1 MIALPACPLPGQE
14 SGTRQAPGDSVPE
27 VIALRE
33 GWLVAPGTA
42 GRGRVSLPT
51 DRLEWAWLQGK
62 LSLPDRTQEESPSAA
77 ELPPWKR
84 VQADEQGTF
93 TDRGLSG
100 GWLATFV
107 DVPEDQVWLL
117 AAQGH
122 GSVRINDVPR
132 CGDVYSNGSV
142 ELPVLL
148 QSGTNTLI
156 FAGSRGGISA
166 RLRRP
171 EKDIFL
177 STRDTTFPHII
188 RSETNELWGALLLVN
203 ATNELQSGLRL
214 DAVGPGF
221 QATETSLP
229 NLLPLSFRKIAFRVQ
244 PDPSTASDAWQ
255 ADKVPLTLALFRGEA
270 NTPATRNV
278 IDQLSVDWNVRHA
291 SQTHRRT
298 FLSDIDGSVQYYA
311 VVPPLAGSTE
321 PNQLPSLFLSLH
333 GAGVEGEGQAA
344 VYLAKPHAYVI
355 APTNRRPFGFD
366 WEDWGRWDA
375 LEVLQQASTR
385 FHTDPQR
392 TYLTGHSMGG
402 HGTWH
407 IGSLFPDRFAAIG
420 PSAGWVSF
428 SSYAGGPSG
437 LADDPVSQMLRRPLL
452 AGDTLARIQNLTAQ
466 GVYVLHGDRDD
477 NVPVEQ
483 ARTMREQLAK
493 FHPDFVYKEQ
503 PGAGHWWGNACCD
516 WPPLFAFCGDHVM
529 PRSEQVERVN
539 FVTPGPNVSPRCFW
553 VTVAAQQQPGQLSRV
568 DLQFQRDTHTISGTT
583 ENVRRLALQLSVL
596 RAADAGGLPSLT
608 IAVDGTTLSDIPLEQ
623 KHTLWLERADAAWS
637 VGGEPSSA
645 DKGPQRGGPLKEA
658 FRNRFVLVY
667 GTEGAPDENAWM
679 LARARFDAE
688 TFWYRGNGSVDVIA
702 DSQWKTLAETDRSVV
717 VYGNAT
723 INSAWRELLG
733 NGPVLVERGRWQV
746 SPEPPRES
754 SVALWVVRPRPG
766 SSTASVAAIGGTD
779 LLAMR
784 ATNRPPI
791 FSSGTGY
798 PDLLVVAP
806 DYLEKGVASVLLA
819 GYFGVDWSF
828 EKGDW
833 ARRPD

>member
-1 MIALPACPLPGQE
+1 MTSRLLPDLAPWLTCFVSLVIALPACPLHGQE
-14 SGTRQAPGDSVPE
+14 SGTRQAPGDSVPD
-27 VIALRE
+27 VITLRE

-229 NLLPLSFRKIAFRVQ
+229 NLLPVSFRKIAFRVQ

-255 ADKVPLTLALFRGEA
+255 ADKVPLTLELFRGEA

-333 GAGVEGEGQAA
+333 GAGSKGRVKRPST
-344 VYLAKPHAYVI
+344 LRN
-355 APTNRRPFGFD
+355 PTP
-366 WEDWGRWDA
+366 
-375 LEVLQQASTR
+375 T
-385 FHTDPQR
+385 
-392 TYLTGHSMGG
+392 
-402 HGTWH
+402 
-407 IGSLFPDRFAAIG
+407 
-420 PSAGWVSF
+420 
-428 SSYAGGPSG
+428 
-437 LADDPVSQMLRRPLL
+437 
-452 AGDTLARIQNLTAQ
+452 
-466 GVYVLHGDRDD
+466 
-477 NVPVEQ
+477 
-483 ARTMREQLAK
+483 
-493 FHPDFVYKEQ
+493 
-503 PGAGHWWGNACCD
+503 
-516 WPPLFAFCGDHVM
+516 
-529 PRSEQVERVN
+529 
-539 FVTPGPNVSPRCFW
+539 
-553 VTVAAQQQPGQLSRV
+553 
-568 DLQFQRDTHTISGTT
+568 
-583 ENVRRLALQLSVL
+583 
-596 RAADAGGLPSLT
+596 
-608 IAVDGTTLSDIPLEQ
+608 
-623 KHTLWLERADAAWS
+623 
-637 VGGEPSSA
+637 
-645 DKGPQRGGPLKEA
+645 
-658 FRNRFVLVY
+658 
-667 GTEGAPDENAWM
+667 
-679 LARARFDAE
+679 
-688 TFWYRGNGSVDVIA
+688 
-702 DSQWKTLAETDRSVV
+702 
-717 VYGNAT
+717 
-723 INSAWRELLG
+723 
-733 NGPVLVERGRWQV
+733 
-746 SPEPPRES
+746 
-754 SVALWVVRPRPG
+754 
-766 SSTASVAAIGGTD
+766 
-779 LLAMR
+779 
-784 ATNRPPI
+784 
-791 FSSGTGY
+791 
-798 PDLLVVAP
+798 
-806 DYLEKGVASVLLA
+806 
-819 GYFGVDWSF
+819 
-828 EKGDW
+828 
-833 ARRPD
+833 